1 MKKTTQISQMIRKRC
16 MAAISQKYEEAL
28 REEAVRRLDWELL
41 ALDRTGG
48 ECLLFYIRKL
58 MDKFQLRACDI
69 STRGRWGG
77 SIIVYLMDIS
87 EIDPICYHL
96 SSEFVFG
103 IEGERDL
110 LPEINIQPDL
120 WEDMMV
126 DVNELESVKDI
137 IDMGNV
143 GSFDDHYF
151 KKKLNSLE
159 LIPYKL
165 VDELHRMSEMT
176 GVDIADVP
184 LDDREVYEFLWE
196 QDGIKQAGGFEKLPE
211 ELFYGLQEVTEYLKP
226 KNVEELARVL
236 ALTHEPVYWMRIAEK
251 QVAEKTA
258 SFETLISCR
267 EDKDDTEVYLCPKA
281 HAISDAIVHIRLAWY
296 RIHYPQV
303 GE

>member
-1 MKKTTQISQMIRKRC
+1 MKNTTQISQMIRKRC

-28 REEAVRRLDWELL
+28 REEAIRRLDWELL
-41 ALDRTGG
+41 ALNRTGG

-96 SSEFVFG
+96 SSESVFG
-103 IEGERDL
+103 IEGGRDI

-120 WEDMMV
+120 WEDMMI
-126 DVNELESVKDI
+126 DVNELEGVKDI
-137 IDMGNV
+137 IGAGDV
-143 GSFDDHYF
+143 ESFDYHYF
-151 KKKLNSLE
+151 KKKLHLLE

-184 LDDREVYEFLWE
+184 LDDRKVYEFLWKK
-196 QDGIKQAGGFEKLPE
+196 DGIKQAGGFEQLPE
-211 ELFYGLQEVTEYLKP
+211 ELFCGLQEVTEYLKP

-236 ALTHEPVYWMRIAEK
+236 ALTHEPVYWMRLTEK

-267 EDKDDTEVYLCPKA
+267 EDKDDTEIYLCPKA

-296 RIHYPQV
+296 RIHYPQMD
-303 GE
+303 G